1 MKLLELYISGF
12 GKIQNRTFKF
22 SDGLNVIYGKNEAGK
37 STLHTFIQSM
47 FFGLPRGRGRAA
59 KTDTFS
65 RFEPWNTS
73 SGYGGYVRIQQ
84 NGTIYRL
91 ERDFR
96 KDPKA
101 VIIIDETKGR
111 ELEAGKTLMDQL
123 LCGLTETS
131 YSNTISIGQLKSAT
145 DGGMVTELKEYIA
158 NMNTSGNMAL
168 NITKATTFLKNQKKS
183 LENQMVPEAA
193 RTYTAL
199 LGDIKK
205 TEKEISAPE
214 YENHLPAYQTMR
226 GQVRSLLAE
235 KQEEREAILQKVA
248 SGRQVLSSNQFTD
261 ENSIITYEKETKH
274 VYSTYLSN
282 QEIVENSSR
291 AFWSVGMFLF
301 ALAGAIVTILS
312 LVPAASGLGW
322 LESFSS
328 LFTESG
334 LPMMAFTAA
343 AGAFTLFTS
352 FIGTVLLF
360 RTRECRRNV
369 EYSSKLL
376 QEIFTR
382 HLGDPSISE
391 TAMDAFLNRMQEFLR
406 LNETLTKSENSVR
419 EQAEEIS
426 SLQQKQTTCDNIIE
440 KQQRIQWEL
449 EKKLEH
455 LTSCK
460 DQVESLRPVLDE
472 NERLR
477 EEISAIELALETMTG
492 LSATIRDSFGLYLNK
507 EASDLIDGITGGIYS
522 SMSVDENLNVF
533 MNTKHKLV
541 PIEQVSSGTM
551 DQVYLALRLAA
562 AKLIQSA
569 HDEMPLIFDDS
580 FVLYDDERLRT
591 ALRWLSGV
599 HRGQIIIFTCHQREA
614 QMMTANQI
622 AYHLINM
629 QTE

>member
-168 NITKATTFLKNQKKS
+168 NITKATTFLKNQKKA

-235 KQEEREAILQKVA
+235 KQEDREAILQKVA

-477 EEISAIELALETMTG
+477 EEISAIELALETMTN